1 MKAVFAS
8 SLIALALSACA
19 GNPISDT
26 DRLALYQAHA
36 GAPVKQVRYLPPI
49 GWNRVDDQHVVLEMR
64 PNENWLLSLSG
75 PCLGW
80 SSGSPFLQVSPSNGM
95 TLTPFDKVVVPGSQ
109 VSCQIREIRPLDMKA
124 VRAGE
129 DALRGKSKAQAS
141 GT

>member
-1 MKAVFAS
+1 
-8 SLIALALSACA
+8 
-19 GNPISDT
+19 
-26 DRLALYQAHA
+26 
-36 GAPVKQVRYLPPI
+36 
-49 GWNRVDDQHVVLEMR
+49 
-64 PNENWLLSLSG
+64 
-75 PCLGW
+75 
-80 SSGSPFLQVSPSNGM
+80 M